1 MKATKYI
8 NSILAATLMAL
19 PSCSERD
26 DVAGVPG
33 GGVALEVSA
42 GIEGTE
48 TRAKDDKW
56 KSGDCIGISGGD
68 YFNKKYNCSD
78 AESGTFSLD
87 SGEATGIFV
96 DYQATNYSAYYP
108 YNDNAGTNT
117 TIIAN
122 TADQNQS
129 SNFDFL
135 YATATASASNPKANF
150 TFTHRMV
157 KLILKFTVNDES
169 GFTDGENSKDDKTAK
184 LRTIRTAAICQLT
197 AKYNGTFNTKT
208 GEAVATGTAEQKQ
221 FTSSGRTHQDTYDS
235 PYDTSIEYTSI
246 IFPQTGFTVSVTIN
260 GQTYTHTF
268 TTELKSGNSYSYNI
282 YVKKTG
288 LEASTCN
295 IAQWTPQSG
304 SGTAEYTDPFNG
316 HKEQAVLICEKKN
329 GKKLY
334 FADRNIGANSPE
346 DPGLYFWWGDVK
358 GYSANESPSIFT
370 SNNDESSLTHN
381 KNIEEL
387 YNAGILTSNDQ
398 TVATLS
404 PEYDAASVQWG
415 GVWRFPTKEDFED
428 LANNCQTW
436 TVETRTTKSG
446 TEQKVMVYTLKN
458 NNTIILPFA
467 GYVNEKLIN
476 LNSHAYYWCGNTRRT
491 DDATMCEILYRMSST
506 SSTYPPRPTTN
517 AAIQRYYGL
526 PIRPVIVK

>member
-8 NSILAATLMAL
+8 NTILAATLMAL

-56 KSGDCIGISGGD
+56 KSGDCIGISGGE
-68 YFNKKYNCSD
+68 YINKKYNCSD

-288 LEASTCN
+288 LEASPCN

-316 HKEQAVLICEKKN
+316 HKDWAVYMGEYK
-329 GKKLY
+329 GKKIY
-334 FADRNIGANSPE
+334 FADRNIGADSPE
-346 DPGLYFWWGDVK
+346 DPGLYFWWGDVEGHAAGDTDFEFK
-358 GYSANESPSIFT
+358 STNEKIVT
-370 SNNDESSLTHN
+370 YNQAENRGKT
-381 KNIEEL
+381 KEEL
-387 YNAGILTSNDQ
+387 GSIIDAKGNLAS
-398 TVATLS
+398 
-404 PEYDAASVQWG
+404 EYDAARTHWG
-415 GVWRFPTKEDFED
+415 GEWRIPTKEEWAWLTDKTKFNWEKVD
-428 LANNCQTW
+428 IDGKQVLVVTNK
-436 TVETRTTKSG
+436 TTNSTIKLRQAGHIS
-446 TEQKVMVYTLKN
+446 YTTQSQLDN
-458 NNTIILPFA
+458 YT
-467 GYVNEKLIN
+467 
-476 LNSHAYYWCGNTRRT
+476 YYR
-491 DDATMCEILYRMSST
+491 SST
-506 SSTYPPRPTTN
+506 LAEGENPMTEAPVYSAQVLYGSGSSPACQYFDN
-517 AAIQRYYGL
+517 SRYNGY
-526 PIRPVIVK
+526 PIRPVMVR